1 MAHSYHEIAFTPT
14 VLDLQRE
21 AGSRAAYAGMAGDQ
35 RYADTLSA
43 REIEFITQ
51 RDSFYMASVSETGWP
66 YLQHRGG
73 PAGFMKVIDARTIG
87 FADFSGNGQYIST
100 GNFINDDRV
109 SLFFMDY
116 PNQRRLKMFGRVRTV
131 DISEEAIL
139 TRLEDENYAA
149 PIERGFL
156 ISIEGFDWNCPA
168 HITPRFSEAQVRTAL
183 NTLEQQNRQLRRQLD
198 EGNRQASANDEAIP
212 VLGSGSLELV
222 ITGVR
227 QLAPR
232 VRADGTELP
241 EIQAGAHLR
250 VPVMLSDGQPSERYY
265 SIASNPSRR
274 DIYEIAVLREDRG
287 RGGSTAIHAG
297 FGIGTVLR
305 VDAPANQFNLHADD
319 RPGIL
324 IAGGIGITPIKSMAQ
339 ALQERGS
346 DFHLHY
352 AGRSL
357 EEMAYRD
364 RLQHQFDD
372 RISVYSSAQ
381 GQRLDLDAILAEAAD
396 DALIYVCGPD
406 RLLNGVTEAAK
417 RAGISRQRI
426 RSERFS

>member
-51 RDSFYMASVSETGWP
+51 RDSFYMARVSETGWP

-139 TRLEDENYAA
+139 TRLEDEDYAA

-183 NTLEQQNRQLRRQLD
+183 NTLEQQNR
-198 EGNRQASANDEAIP
+198 
-212 VLGSGSLELV
+212 
-222 ITGVR
+222 
-227 QLAPR
+227 
-232 VRADGTELP
+232 
-241 EIQAGAHLR
+241 
-250 VPVMLSDGQPSERYY
+250 
-265 SIASNPSRR
+265 
-274 DIYEIAVLREDRG
+274 
-287 RGGSTAIHAG
+287 
-297 FGIGTVLR
+297 
-305 VDAPANQFNLHADD
+305 
-319 RPGIL
+319 
-324 IAGGIGITPIKSMAQ
+324 
-339 ALQERGS
+339 
-346 DFHLHY
+346 
-352 AGRSL
+352 
-357 EEMAYRD
+357 
-364 RLQHQFDD
+364 
-372 RISVYSSAQ
+372 
-381 GQRLDLDAILAEAAD
+381 
-396 DALIYVCGPD
+396 
-406 RLLNGVTEAAK
+406 
-417 RAGISRQRI
+417 
-426 RSERFS
+426 